1 VLIARRTGAVRRHAH
16 STCTALCADPEEAH
30 AVADALSYSY
40 LDALGAAGDTVR
52 APFLRLPR
60 PRAGET
66 DALRVVPPALA
77 SHLLVRGMQHALTL
91 PVARCVQ
98 RLLKQPFF
106 AALAAEHA
114 ASDVLDAVQDQLH
127 PDVRPLLF
135 YASRQRGLTCA
146 RPG

>member
-1 VLIARRTGAVRRHAH
+1 MRADSAT

-30 AVADALSYSY
+30 AVADALSCSY

-52 APFLRLPR
+52 VPFLRLPR
-60 PRAGET
+60 PRVGQT

-77 SHLLVRGMQHALTL
+77 SHLLARGMQHALPS

-98 RLLKQPFF
+98 RLLKRPFF
-106 AALAAEHA
+106 TVLAAEHA
-114 ASDVLDAVQDQLH
+114 ASDVLGAVKDA
-127 PDVRPLLF
+127 DVRPLLF